1 MPEPFAASRRH
12 PHNSLA
18 AKIIFFVFLSTFLTA
33 LAVSWIAIASTHRF
47 LREAIDR
54 RYPALLQRSAS
65 RVENWLAAGQAGAEA
80 CAGTAALRGITGSLR
95 SGADS
100 PELRKALE
108 LAASGHP
115 LANLRSLVLVHP
127 TGAVAATWGDPLSL
141 PADLTHDL
149 GALAEPSLQALRSPG
164 GTPLVLASAPVHGAD
179 GGVVAVL
186 VSLLRTEELAQVLA
200 ADGEGAR
207 ITLVGSDGREIAS
220 TLAGGAAPCPPRED
234 PNPASDTACAEDASA
249 WHEVGL
255 PPAPPPGRTVSDYQT
270 PGGERVIGAARP
282 LARLDWTLVAEEP
295 FDQAF
300 EPVLSVVTRIFITDI
315 LIVLLFTFL
324 AYKITAAIVQ
334 PIEALSDGARRISRG
349 ELDLEIPD
357 TRGHDEIGLL
367 TRTFNDMTRKLRK
380 NQAEIE
386 TAIQQLTVQKQELEQ
401 ANEQLSQL
409 SITDGLT
416 KLHNHRFFQ
425 DHLTREIKRV
435 QRAGDPLSMLLVDI
449 DDFKRLNDRLGHAA
463 GDELLTRIAR
473 IMDESMRASDLLAR
487 YGGEE
492 FVILAG
498 NTDLAGAATLGEKV
512 REAVS
517 EKSFLLDET
526 MRLEKVTVS
535 VGVAQYKGDRKAF
548 FQAADRALY
557 RAKAQGKNCVR
568 AEGDAEA

>member
-1 MPEPFAASRRH
+1 MPEPFAAARRH
-12 PHNSLA
+12 PRNSLA
-18 AKIIFFVFLSTFLTA
+18 TKIIFFVFLSTFLTA
-33 LAVSWIAIASTHRF
+33 LVVSGMAIESTHRF

-54 RYPALLQRSAS
+54 RYPPLLQHSADQ
-65 RVENWLAAGQAGAEA
+65 VEAWLATGQAGAEA
-80 CAGTAALRGITGSLR
+80 CAGVPALRALSGSLR
-95 SGADS
+95 SGADG
-100 PELRKALE
+100 PEVRKALD

-115 LANLRSLVLVHP
+115 LANLRGLALLHP
-127 TGAVAATWGDPLSL
+127 TGAVAATWGDAPAL
-141 PADLTHDL
+141 PSDVARDL
-149 GALAEPSLQALRSPG
+149 GALTESSLQWFRSDSGDPR
-164 GTPLVLASAPVHGAD
+164 VLAGAPVRAAD
-179 GGVVAVL
+179 GGVAAVL
-186 VSLLRTEELAQVLA
+186 VSVLRTEDLGQILAG
-200 ADGEGAR
+200 DGEGTRTR
-207 ITLVGSDGREIAS
+207 IVLVGSDGREISSAP
-220 TLAGGAAPCPPRED
+220 AGR
-234 PNPASDTACAEDASA
+234 NPACNAGEGSPLAACDEAFE
-249 WHEVGL
+249 EVRL
-255 PPAPPPGRTVSDYQT
+255 PPAPPPGRSVSDYQK

-282 LARLDWTLVAEEP
+282 LAGLGWTVVAEEP

-315 LIVLLFTFL
+315 LIVLLFSFL
-324 AYKITAAIVQ
+324 AYTITAAIVQ
-334 PIEALSDGARRISRG
+334 PIEALSDAARRVSRG

-357 TRGHDEIGLL
+357 TRGRDEIGLL

-380 NQAEIE
+380 NQAEIDA
-386 TAIQQLTVQKQELEQ
+386 AIHQLTVQKRELEQ

-435 QRAGDPLSMLLVDI
+435 QRSGDPLSMLLVDI

-492 FVILAG
+492 FVILAA

-535 VGVAQYKGDRKAF
+535 VGVAQYKGDRKTF